1 MDSGS
6 LVFVEA
12 SSSLSQPP
20 DSDSGNP
27 SYELSLRSLFD
38 SILDVLSSTSR
49 RASTEVLSERLVI
62 LDDVSTL
69 EWIGFSFLDVCRFVR
84 ALVAACRRVSRQF
97 FGKKKSRSSCI
108 DAFPYFFF
116 KENATLIVRHHLVL
130 PEVDD
135 LFRRLLQISTYH
147 LEVRSLSSGRS
158 GTVSGEVSRHRF

>member
-20 DSDSGNP
+20 NPDSDSGNS
-27 SYELSLRSLFD
+27 SYELSLRPLFD

-49 RASTEVLSERLVI
+49 GVSTEVLSERLVI

-84 ALVAACRRVSRQF
+84 ALVAACRRVRRQF
-97 FGKKKSRSSCI
+97 FEKKSHSLCI
-108 DAFPYFFF
+108 DAFPYFF
-116 KENATLIVRHHLVL
+116 
-130 PEVDD
+130 
-135 LFRRLLQISTYH
+135 
-147 LEVRSLSSGRS
+147 
-158 GTVSGEVSRHRF
+158 